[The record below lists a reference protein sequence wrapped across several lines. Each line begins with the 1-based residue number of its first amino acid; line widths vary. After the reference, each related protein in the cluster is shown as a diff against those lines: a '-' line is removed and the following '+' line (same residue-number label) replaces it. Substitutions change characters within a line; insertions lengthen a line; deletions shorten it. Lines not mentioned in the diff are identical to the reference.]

1 MPKHIIPTQAA
12 MNSKHLLSYICV
24 FIFFSTQAQTSKLD
38 STEFD
43 LAIEYLERKLNYTYH
58 SDDQGLWWINK
69 FSCDRETGE
78 LTIQN
83 TSTKSLGKV
92 FGKTYKTNTVMLR
105 DLNPLN
111 MNITEREETAGR
123 FARGHQINLY
133 TVKSKP
139 LVSKSENNV
148 RLTPRSFVYI
158 SIPDFMDEQHS
169 VSDSVF
175 ALLKKLVYD
184 ASRLENMESDDANFD
199 HIFDALLGD
208 HQYELNGEK
217 VSRFGEQYN
226 EYIISFED
234 YQNRQKLQNVLFGFD
249 PANARYY
256 EMIVKADGNQSI
268 TYYSTA
274 PGQAL
279 KLVSEDGSSEIFF
292 ENRAKVSYQYP
303 ETTFEL
309 TQLVN

>member
-1 MPKHIIPTQAA
+1 
-12 MNSKHLLSYICV
+12 MNSKYLLSYIC
-24 FIFFSTQAQTSKLD
+24 IFFFFATQAQTSELD
-38 STEFD
+38 STEFSQ
-43 LAIEYLERKLNYTYH
+43 AIEYLERKLNYTYH

-78 LTIQN
+78 ITIQN

-92 FGKTYKTNTVMLR
+92 FGKTYKTNTVLLR

-111 MNITEREETAGR
+111 MTLTEREETAGR

-148 RLTPRSFVYI
+148 RLTPRSFIYI
-158 SIPDFMDEQHS
+158 SIPEFMDEQHS

-175 ALLKKLVYD
+175 TLLQKLVYD
-184 ASRLENMESDDANFD
+184 ASGLENKENVDTNFD
-199 HIFDALLGD
+199 LIFDALLGD

-226 EYIISFED
+226 EYIISFGD

-249 PANARYY
+249 PTNARYY
-256 EMIVKADGNQSI
+256 EMIVKADGAQSI
-268 TYYSTA
+268 TYYSVA
-274 PGQAL
+274 PSKEL
-279 KLVSEDGSSEIFF
+279 KLVSEDGNAVILF
-292 ENRAKVSYQYP
+292 ESRAKVICTYP
-303 ETTFEL
+303 ETSFEL
-309 TQLVN
+309 TQLEN

>member
-1 MPKHIIPTQAA
+1 MRNFFLST
-12 MNSKHLLSYICV
+12 LL
-24 FIFFSTQAQTSKLD
+24 FFVSLGLKAQGEPLD
-38 STEFD
+38 STEFSQ
-43 LAIEYLERKLNYTYH
+43 AIDYLERKLNYTYH

-69 FSCDRETGE
+69 FSCDRETGKI
-78 LTIQN
+78 TIQN

-92 FGKTYKTNTVMLR
+92 FGKTYKTNTVLLR

-111 MNITEREETAGR
+111 MTLTEREETAGR

-133 TVKSKP
+133 TIKSKP

-148 RLTPRSFVYI
+148 RLTPRSFIYI

-175 ALLKKLVYD
+175 TLFQKLIYD
-184 ASRLENMESDDANFD
+184 ATRLENQPNDEDNFD
-199 HIFDALLGD
+199 KIFDALLGD

-226 EYIISFED
+226 EYVISFGD

-249 PANARYY
+249 PTNASYY
-256 EMIVKADGNQSI
+256 EMIVKGDGTQSI
-268 TYYSTA
+268 TYYSIV
-274 PGQAL
+274 PGKEL
-279 KLVSEDGSSEIFF
+279 KLISDDGSAEIFF
-292 ENRAKVSYQYP
+292 ENRAKVFYQYQDS
-303 ETTFEL
+303 TFEL
-309 TQLVN
+309 TQIVN